1 MYYRPFYATG
11 KSLLMKNVCWD
22 LNRADIFSELNGFG
36 NGLTLILNKEPLDV
50 VSFDCRIS

>member
-36 NGLTLILNKEPLDV
+36 NGLTLVLNKEPLDV
-50 VSFDCRIS
+50 VSYDCRIS